1 MHKYLRSLLAA
12 SLLLAGISARA
23 QELRA
28 TVNVVATSV
37 QSTTD
42 KRVYTTLQNAIKE
55 FVNNRRWSDDAFA
68 PAERIEC
75 NFLINITAEISSG
88 TYRANLTVQ
97 ATRPVYN
104 TNYSTTLLNYQDNNL
119 TFKYAEFQPL
129 EFSDTRVVGNDPMTS
144 NLTAVL
150 AYYVYVILGLDYDS
164 FTPRGGDPFF
174 KKALNIVNN
183 APDGKDVAGWKAFE
197 GNRNRYWLVDNLM
210 NVKFSRFHDVMY
222 QYHRQGLDV
231 MYDDVA
237 RGRGAVINCVN
248 MLAAINEDI
257 PNAMLLQVFFLAKN
271 DELFKIFNKATPQE
285 KGRVSQ
291 LLATLD
297 VPNAN
302 KYLQLK

>member
-1 MHKYLRSLLAA
+1 MHKRLRALLAA
-12 SLLLAGISARA
+12 ILVLTGLSASA

-28 TVNVVATSV
+28 TVNVVASSV
-37 QSTTD
+37 QNTTD
-42 KRVYTTLQNAIKE
+42 KRVYNTLQSAVKDFI
-55 FVNNRRWSDDAFA
+55 NNRRWSDDAFA

-75 NFLINITAEISSG
+75 NFLINITSEVSSG

-97 ATRPVYN
+97 ASRPVFN
-104 TNYSTTLLNYQDNNL
+104 TNYTSTLFNFQDNNL
-119 TFKYAEFQPL
+119 VFKYAEFQSL
-129 EFSDTRVVGNDPMTS
+129 EFSDTRVSGSDPMAA

-150 AYYVYVILGLDYDS
+150 AYYAYIILGMDYDS
-164 FTPRGGDPFF
+164 FSPRGGDPYF

-183 APDGKDVAGWKAFE
+183 APDGKDISGWKAFE
-197 GNRNRYWLVDNLM
+197 GNRNRYWLIDNLT
-210 NVKFSRFHDVMY
+210 NVKFARFHDVMY

-237 RGRGAVINCVN
+237 RGRGSIINCVN
-248 MLAAINEDI
+248 MLAAINEDV
-257 PNAMLLQVFFLAKN
+257 PNSMLLQVFFLAKN
-271 DELFKIFNKATPQE
+271 EEVFRIFNRATPQE

-291 LLATLD
+291 LLATMD